1 MLLWDFSKTASIIK
15 LQLRTIIVQSE
26 LHISRVGSYRYFF
39 KASHQYLG
47 FNQVEKGDDTHLT
60 STYGLHTGFLCLQ
73 GIRMVLSGVHRD

>member
-1 MLLWDFSKTASIIK
+1 MLLWNFSKTAYIIK